1 MHRRHTHG
9 SKNVDLSPVS
19 IHTPST
25 PHSHFLFQFFSPI
38 SGSFGD
44 SVLHPLSFV
53 GNCLS
58 AMIAYST
65 FSSLGSL

>member
-1 MHRRHTHG
+1 MHRQHTHG
-9 SKNVDLSPVS
+9 SKNLDLFSVS

-25 PHSHFLFQFFSPI
+25 PHSRFVFQFFSPI
-38 SGSFGD
+38 YGSFWD

-58 AMIAYST
+58 AMTAYST
-65 FSSLGSL
+65 FSSLAFL